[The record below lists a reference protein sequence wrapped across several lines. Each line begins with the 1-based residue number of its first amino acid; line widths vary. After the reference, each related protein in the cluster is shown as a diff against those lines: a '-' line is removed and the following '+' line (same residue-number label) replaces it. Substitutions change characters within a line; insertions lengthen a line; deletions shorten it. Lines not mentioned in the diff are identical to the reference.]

1 MLKSFGIRMNWK
13 VLTVAIIP
21 FAVSVAFTGCAY
33 DSEEVLYPA
42 NFCDTTSVGYA
53 EDILPIVQDNCAL
66 SGCHVAGGSG
76 TGNFTTYAALKAQV
90 DNGRLLPSINQE
102 SNAVAMPPDGRLSD
116 CEITKI
122 TLWVQQG
129 APQN

>member
-1 MLKSFGIRMNWK
+1 MQKSFGIRMSWK
-13 VLTVAIIP
+13 ACTVAIFLVAVP
-21 FAVSVAFTGCAY
+21 FAFTGCAY
-33 DSEEVLYPA
+33 DSEEVLYPS

-53 EDILPIVQDNCAL
+53 ADILPIVQANCAL

-102 SNAVAMPPDGRLSD
+102 SNATAMPPDGRLSD
-116 CEITKI
+116 CEINKF